1 MRLRSS
7 VFSKHGIQ
15 CLVLLASFLCMV
27 CFAGMVTAYAF
38 ADELVIAGPCDR
50 SLADQY
56 HAENPN
62 VNIILNSD
70 YFGSVEQ
77 LINAIN
83 FHETNFD
90 VMILW
95 TQNQDIET
103 LMKKGFCPALD
114 ISPVISEQ
122 VEQMYPAIQEAVTLD
137 GRVYALPMSVY
148 CAEMA
153 YDPDAFEDA
162 GIKAPQNFTEL
173 AALINT
179 WIDQP
184 DEITEVYQ
192 IAEYI
197 EEYRSWFLL
206 QGTERYI
213 TSCKARGEQLKFDT
227 EEYRSMIA
235 LQSALSDAADFN
247 DKLDELTPL
256 IYSGQDITQNPKL
269 RLLPIQMGD
278 SLVYRG
284 SLYVA
289 MINPYSDRK
298 EEALQFLEWMAAN
311 ASDTTKLYMY
321 PSFAAPVENSFY
333 QRMIEEWDNR
343 YHEVSTALEQCSED
357 QRRDLQARLDEH
369 LALRE
374 QIEKNRYL
382 LSAEDIAAWQNAM
395 EHMVFSSPSVYDLN
409 QDLFIDLEFRY
420 LDGQLPQE
428 RLISELD
435 QIAQMIQLESN

>member
-1 MRLRSS
+1 
-7 VFSKHGIQ
+7 
-15 CLVLLASFLCMV
+15 
-27 CFAGMVTAYAF
+27 
-38 ADELVIAGPCDR
+38 
-50 SLADQY
+50 
-56 HAENPN
+56 
-62 VNIILNSD
+62 
-70 YFGSVEQ
+70 
-77 LINAIN
+77 
-83 FHETNFD
+83 
-90 VMILW
+90 
-95 TQNQDIET
+95 
-103 LMKKGFCPALD
+103 
-114 ISPVISEQ
+114 
-122 VEQMYPAIQEAVTLD
+122 
-137 GRVYALPMSVY
+137 
-148 CAEMA
+148 
-153 YDPDAFEDA
+153 
-162 GIKAPQNFTEL
+162 
-173 AALINT
+173 
-179 WIDQP
+179 
-184 DEITEVYQ
+184 
-192 IAEYI
+192 
-197 EEYRSWFLL
+197 
-206 QGTERYI
+206 
-213 TSCKARGEQLKFDT
+213 
-227 EEYRSMIA
+227 MIA

-311 ASDTTKLYMY
+311 ASDITKLYMY

-395 EHMVFSSPSVYDLN
+395 EHMVFSYMKY
-409 QDLFIDLEFRY
+409 F
-420 LDGQLPQE
+420 
-428 RLISELD
+428 
-435 QIAQMIQLESN
+435 